1 MNLGTVPFSWFP
13 LRSKWVKSGIDE
25 IESGIGPDSLFE
37 DKDRFFSEIRSP
49 MLSGISPEIE
59 FDDKF
64 KALRFERRVIEVG
77 IGPLMRLSDK
87 SMNVRLEWKDFGMFP
102 ERLAW
107 EMNLMSTKEKKKPY
121 MISNGRRW
129 FIILYPSVPLPPNA
143 IQPDG
148 LYYAL
153 DWDRVT

>member
-1 MNLGTVPFSWFP
+1 MNIFIVLEPYV
-13 LRSKWVKSGIDE
+13 
-25 IESGIGPDSLFE
+25 
-37 DKDRFFSEIRSP
+37 DKR
-49 MLSGISPEIE
+49 
-59 FDDKF
+59 
-64 KALRFERRVIEVG
+64 
-77 IGPLMRLSDK
+77 
-87 SMNVRLEWKDFGMFP
+87 
-102 ERLAW
+102 
-107 EMNLMSTKEKKKPY
+107 KKKPY

>member
-64 KALRFERRVIEVG
+64 KALRLERRVIEVG
-77 IGPLMRLSDK
+77 MEPLMRLSDK
-87 SMNVRLEWKDFGMFP
+87 SMNVRFEWNVLGMFP

-107 EMNLMSTKEKKKPY
+107 EMVRETMSCMFPRTTNSPEVETGTEETVR
-121 MISNGRRW
+121 SVRLTRR
-129 FIILYPSVPLPPNA
+129 A
-143 IQPDG
+143 
-148 LYYAL
+148 
-153 DWDRVT
+153 R